1 LATESGDL
9 RLSGFEPSARPGLVV
24 NFFFK
29 ICRFKGILTLKKAN
43 APAPAS
49 PPPRF
54 PENLPPTTL
63 FRVNFFSYTS
73 I

>member
-1 LATESGDL
+1 LETESGDL
-9 RLSGFEPSARPGLVV
+9 RLSRLFGFEPSVWLDFAV

-49 PPPRF
+49 PLPRF
-54 PENLPPTTL
+54 PEIYRPP
-63 FRVNFFSYTS
+63 VFFG
-73 I
+73 